1 MKSPRSAILGLALL
15 LLPVPEATACTTFC
29 LKRGSR
35 AVFGKN
41 YDWGVGDGLVIVNKR
56 GVAKT
61 ALLPPQVSPQER
73 PARWVSKYGSL
84 TFNQYG
90 RELPNG
96 GMNEAGLAVELMWL
110 DETRYPAPDG
120 RPTLGGLEWIQYQL
134 DNFATVDEVVKNA
147 GRLRVLSEAKV
158 HYLACDKT
166 GSCAAVELLNGKPV
180 VHSGASLPARAL
192 ANHTY
197 EDSLRFFEKNRE
209 KNRGAALQGTSSLQR
224 FARAAKRVEAYAAAR
239 SAADP
244 VRYAFETLDSVAQGS
259 YTRWS
264 IVYDLEAG
272 RVHWRTRENRR
283 VRSVTLSSLDLAC
296 STPVVVVGIDEGE
309 GDMARRFVRYTPEAN
324 RRLVA
329 SSVRQTDFLKGILS
343 PDALLEAIDET
354 ASHPESTSCAARAPG
369 QSRRP

>member
-1 MKSPRSAILGLALL
+1 MKSPRSALLGLVLL

-61 ALLPPQVSPQER
+61 ALLPPQER
-73 PARWVSKYGSL
+73 PARWVSRYGSL

-120 RPTLGGLEWIQYQL
+120 RPALGGLEWIQYQL

-147 GRLRVLSEAKV
+147 GRLRVLSDAKV

-180 VHSGASLPARAL
+180 VHSGAGLPARAL

-197 EDSLRFFEKNRE
+197 EDSLRFFEENRE
-209 KNRGAALQGTSSLQR
+209 RNRGAALQGTSSLQR
-224 FARAAKRVEAYAAAR
+224 FARAAKRAEAYAAAR
-239 SAADP
+239 STPATADP

-283 VRSVTLSSLDLAC
+283 VRSVTLSSFDLSCPA
-296 STPVVVVGIDEGE
+296 PVVVLGIDEGE
-309 GDMARRFVRYTPEAN
+309 GDTARRFVRYTPEAN

-329 SSVRQTDFLKGILS
+329 SSVRQTDFLKGIRS
-343 PDALLEAIDET
+343 PEALLEAIDET